1 MTDDERPISLKEAAK
16 MFGFPVSALRRE
28 HQRGRLAVYQPGG
41 RKYYTTAADVREMVH
56 KCRVEPKAAASI
68 SILREG
74 NGSSATA
81 CASSALAAAN
91 ETVSKLKSISRNTSR
106 PSINRKRAVR
116 P

>member
-1 MTDDERPISLKEAAK
+1 MTDDDRPISLKEAAK

-56 KCRVEPKAAASI
+56 KCRVEPKAQGFTLIRDDASL
-68 SILREG
+68 SC
-74 NGSSATA
+74 ATER
-81 CASSALAAAN
+81 ASSALAAAN